1 MLDRLDVLEG
11 LIDMVEEYKEAML
24 TPRTNSV
31 EVYGIFNI
39 YDKAMDLLDEDDLAV
54 IIIES
59 IYVKLLDQGETAI
72 RADYREALELLLI
85 ELRKEVND
93 EQAWRS

>member
-11 LIDMVEEYKEAML
+11 LIEMVEEYKEAMI
-24 TPRTNSV
+24 TPRTDTV

-39 YDKAMDLLDEDDLAV
+39 YHTAMDLLDEDDLAV
-54 IIIES
+54 ILIEVT
-59 IYVKLLDQGETAI
+59 YGELLTEGGDAI
-72 RADYREALELLLI
+72 RADYREGLELLLVA
-85 ELRKEVND
+85 LRKEVND